1 MTLSRSRPV
10 HSSQTAPHAAL
21 ARCVLRH
28 VRAPWRKPAQ
38 AVDGPALAALGEALR
53 RHDGPLILD
62 SFCGTGMSTAAL
74 AERHADALVIGV
86 DQSAHRLDRAA
97 VVPRNALLLRAHA
110 EAVWR
115 ELAASG
121 RRLSAHYILYP
132 NPWPKPKHLG
142 RRVHGHPAFPLLPR
156 LGGWL
161 ELRSNWPVYVE
172 EFGIALHLLGHPS
185 RIATVAAN
193 EPVSTRFEQKY
204 RASGQTLWRSVAHF
218 DNRGQPLAGVGPGTR
233 QGTER
238 SERRRAGAM
247 KVEARSATLTVSEKE
262 QAS

>member
-1 MTLSRSRPV
+1 MMQSRSRPV

-28 VRAPWRKPAQ
+28 ARSPWRKPSQ
-38 AVDGPALAALGEALR
+38 AVDGPALAALAEALR
-53 RHDGPLILD
+53 KHDGPLILD
-62 SFCGTGMSTAAL
+62 SFCGTGVSTAAL

-86 DQSAHRLDRAA
+86 DKSAHRLARADA
-97 VVPRNALLLRAHA
+97 VPRNALLLRAHA

-121 RRLSAHYILYP
+121 RQLSAHYILYP

-172 EFGIALHLLGHPS
+172 EFGIALHLLGQPS
-185 RIATVAAN
+185 RIATVAGD
-193 EPVSTRFEQKY
+193 EPISTRFEQKY
-204 RASGQTLWRSVAHF
+204 RASGQALWRSRTHF
-218 DNRGQPLAGVGPGTR
+218 GSPWQPSPGMGPDTGQ
-233 QGTER
+233 
-238 SERRRAGAM
+238 RAG
-247 KVEARSATLTVSEKE
+247 
-262 QAS
+262 